1 MEPVTLAAVTSAIT
15 VLGTKVAEGVATE
28 AGKTM
33 WERVLKLFGWSAA
46 PPVAGLAHATAEHL
60 QSHPEHAVQAI
71 QVLKQDAGSV
81 GMLVG
86 RIDAEKVVVA
96 QSIHTINM

>member
-15 VLGTKVAEGVATE
+15 VLGTKVAEGVATQ

-33 WERVLKLFGWSAA
+33 WDRVLKVFGWSAA
-46 PPVAGLAHATAEHL
+46 PPVDGLAQTTAEHL
-60 QSHPEHAVQAI
+60 QSHPEHAAQVI
-71 QVLKQDAGSV
+71 HVLKQDAGSV

-86 RIDAEKVVVA
+86 RIDAEKVIVA
-96 QSIHTINM
+96 QNIHNINM

>member
-1 MEPVTLAAVTSAIT
+1 MDPVTLATVTSAIT
-15 VLGTKVAEGVATE
+15 VLGTKVAEGLASG
-28 AGKTM
+28 AGKSI
-33 WERVLKLFGWSAA
+33 WESVLKIFKWDAA
-46 PPVAGLAHATAEHL
+46 PPVDGLAQATAEHL
-60 QSHPEHAVQAI
+60 QAHPNHVAQTI
-71 QVLKQDAGSV
+71 QVLRQDTGSV